1 MAASGSIDWDA
12 LLAKLGG
19 DAGVLR
25 ELLEVV
31 IATHRTVAEDLR
43 AASRQQDFAAI
54 ERLAHR
60 TKGTA
65 ISWRPSVSRSAA
77 PLNSPRAITNRL
89 PGTSCSSSQTR
100 SKYCCATC
108 VHTSAARRD
117 EARDGA
123 VAASN
128 PGYFVWFCWQ
138 PGGPGRIIARQQG
151 KSDA

>member
-31 IATHRTVAEDLR
+31 IATHQTAPDDLR
-43 AASRQQDFAAI
+43 AASRQEDFAAI

-65 ISWRPSVSRSAA
+65 GDLVAAQCLALGRATELAARNHEPAARDLVLQLADALEVLLRDVRAHLCRSA
-77 PLNSPRAITNRL
+77 S
-89 PGTSCSSSQTR
+89 
-100 SKYCCATC
+100 
-108 VHTSAARRD
+108 
-117 EARDGA
+117 
-123 VAASN
+123 
-128 PGYFVWFCWQ
+128 
-138 PGGPGRIIARQQG
+138 
-151 KSDA
+151 